1 MTRLFLVRHG
11 EVHNPEGIIYGRL
24 PGFGLS
30 ERGRCQ
36 VEAAAGILKQEGP
49 CERIVSSPMQR
60 ALETAAIIGHVLGLE
75 VQEDERLVETD
86 VTGYQGG
93 TFADLPKP
101 YITEGPEHEGIECAA
116 SIRRRFLGWVDDL
129 GRQESALPVIA
140 VSHRD
145 PIIVMLL
152 HWRGGMLDEL
162 PGYELEPGGVHEVQ
176 LTTGERPLVRPL
188 G

>member
-30 ERGRCQ
+30 ERGRRQ
-36 VEAAAGILKQEGP
+36 VEAAADLLKQRGP

-60 ALETAAIIGHVLGLE
+60 AQETAAIIGRVLGLE
-75 VQEDERLVETD
+75 VVEDERLVETD

-101 YITEGPEHEGIECAA
+101 YITEDPEHEGLECAA
-116 SIRRRFLGWVDDL
+116 SIRRRLLGWVDDL
-129 GRQESALPVIA
+129 CREGAALPVIA

-145 PIIVMLL
+145 PIIVALL
-152 HWRGGMLDEL
+152 HWTGGALDDL

-176 LTTGERPLVRPL
+176 LAAGERTFVQSLS
-188 G
+188 